1 MRAGEGAVWHG
12 NVAAFLA
19 SALPFS
25 CLLQVFTNIFISQSV
40 YLLICQS
47 IPLYIY
53 DLAYLFIF
61 SFIHP
66 DLEWSNRFS
75 AFKWDCLQSLESQQA
90 A

>member
-53 DLAYLFIF
+53 DLA
-61 SFIHP
+61 FIHP